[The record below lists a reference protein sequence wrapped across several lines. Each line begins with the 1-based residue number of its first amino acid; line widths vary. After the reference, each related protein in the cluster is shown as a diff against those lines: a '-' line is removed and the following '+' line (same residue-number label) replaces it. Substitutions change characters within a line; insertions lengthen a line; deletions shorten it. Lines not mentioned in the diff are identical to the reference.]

1 MAKKALAIVTKETQK
16 LETGEEDRRI
26 WRERALSE
34 EELLHGTDEAGR
46 TGWFLRLTL
55 PGLYPRR
62 IGPYPSHEA
71 ASAVHKVYAHLS
83 IEPVRQAL
91 DQQAE
96 RDAWQ
101 SYSGSS
107 SCFRDGIG
115 RAGAGVAGVSQ
126 EGCGLGR

>member
-96 RDAWQ
+96 PMLGNLTPAPPLALGME
-101 SYSGSS
+101 SVEPG
-107 SCFRDGIG
+107 
-115 RAGAGVAGVSQ
+115 Q
-126 EGCGLGR
+126 EWPG